1 MCAEACNGRE
11 AIDQALVFRPD
22 LIVLDLSMPLMNGLD
37 AAPRLKRLMPV
48 VPIVMFTSFDVKV
61 VLGLA
66 LAAGCRQWL
75 ARNHLADWLSP
86 SVLCFLLL
94 LEKPSI
100 RSFLSTARQR
110 RASLSACFSPG
121 VPPCSGASFC
131 RLLAIACLA
140 GTDGNSVHAT
150 GRLLLC

>member
-66 LAAGCRQWL
+66 LAAGMS
-75 ARNHLADWLSP
+75 AVVGKGSP
-86 SVLCFLLL
+86 GGLVVAVRALLL
-94 LEKPSI
+94 
-100 RSFLSTARQR
+100 TA
-110 RASLSACFSPG
+110 A
-121 VPPCSGASFC
+121 
-131 RLLAIACLA
+131 
-140 GTDGNSVHAT
+140 
-150 GRLLLC
+150 